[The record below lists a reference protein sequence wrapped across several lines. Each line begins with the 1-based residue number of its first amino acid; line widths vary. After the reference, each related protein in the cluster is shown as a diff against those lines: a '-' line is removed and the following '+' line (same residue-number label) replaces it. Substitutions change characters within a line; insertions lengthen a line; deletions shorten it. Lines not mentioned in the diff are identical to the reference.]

1 MSDGG
6 KGSSPRPFSV
16 TQDDYAKNFN
26 AIFRK
31 PTPRELDDAAA
42 EKEAFDNIPQVG
54 ETVSR
59 RTHNP

>member
-16 TQDDYAKNFN
+16 TQDDYAKNFD

-31 PTPRELDDAAA
+31 PTPQQLDDEAA
-42 EKEAFDNIPQVG
+42 EREAFDKIPQVG

>member
-16 TQDDYAKNFN
+16 TQDDYAKNFD

-31 PTPRELDDAAA
+31 PTPQQLDDEAA
-42 EKEAFDNIPQVG
+42 EKEAFDKIPQVG

>member
-16 TQDDYAKNFN
+16 TQDAYAKNFD

-31 PTPRELDDAAA
+31 KTPQELDDEAA
-42 EKEAFDNIPQVG
+42 EKEAFDKIPQVG

>member
-1 MSDGG
+1 MFDGG

-16 TQDDYAKNFN
+16 TQDDYAKNFD

-31 PTPRELDDAAA
+31 PTPQELDDEAA
-42 EKEAFDNIPQVG
+42 EKEAFDKIPQVG

>member
-6 KGSSPRPFSV
+6 KGINPRPFSV
-16 TQDDYAKNFN
+16 TQDDYAKNFD

-31 PTPRELDDAAA
+31 PTPQQLDDEAA
-42 EKEAFDNIPQVG
+42 EKEAFDKIPQVG

>member
-6 KGSSPRPFSV
+6 KRSNPRPFSV
-16 TQDDYAKNFN
+16 TQDVYAKNFD

-31 PTPRELDDAAA
+31 RTPQELDDEAA
-42 EKEAFDNIPQVG
+42 EKEAFDKIPQVG